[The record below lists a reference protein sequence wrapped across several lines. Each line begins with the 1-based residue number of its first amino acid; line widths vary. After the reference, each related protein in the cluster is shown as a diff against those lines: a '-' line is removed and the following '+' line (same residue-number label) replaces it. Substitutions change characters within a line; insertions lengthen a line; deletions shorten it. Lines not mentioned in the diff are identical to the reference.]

1 MLAIHWNAFCD
12 HWSISNPFSWMIPGW
27 SRNRENALLQK
38 RTLVLKDSDM
48 ESARFQS
55 GLLPGH
61 FIAPLTGCTRPGAI
75 WQNPGQIS
83 RGRHFYP
90 LLILEIQCT
99 EPCIWL
105 QIKPK
110 KAICNERVLVTKKSF
125 FQNSGSSWSFPGF
138 DISIHRRNSG
148 CIPKGHQHPE
158 KVK

>member
-1 MLAIHWNAFCD
+1 MKNPRMQKWENSHLLFYLWYSHPAKWSRWRFFALHNLPMMLAIHWNAFCD
-12 HWSISNPFSWMIPGW
+12 HWSNANPFSWMIPGW
-27 SRNRENALLQK
+27 SRNRENELLQK

-105 QIKPK
+105 QI
-110 KAICNERVLVTKKSF
+110 
-125 FQNSGSSWSFPGF
+125 
-138 DISIHRRNSG
+138 
-148 CIPKGHQHPE
+148 
-158 KVK
+158 